1 MTITKTVYNQTGK
14 RKAAVARVFLVE
26 GTGQI
31 LINKQ
36 KMENFFSHLPEE
48 CERIKKI
55 FVLVNIF
62 GQYDAEIYVNG
73 GGFSAQA
80 DAIRLAIAKSI
91 GKINSSYR
99 LVLSQSFLLFCDS
112 RVKERRKYGLK
123 KARKAPQY
131 SKR

>member
-1 MTITKTVYNQTGK
+1 MTIEKTVYNKVGR
-14 RKAAVARVFLVE
+14 RKTAVANAFVME
-26 GTGQI
+26 GGGQL
-31 LINKQ
+31 LINK
-36 KMENFFSHLPEE
+36 KKIKDFFLHLPNE
-48 CERIKKI
+48 CERIE
-55 FVLVNIF
+55 NIF
-62 GQYDAEIYVNG
+62 NLVGIGEKYDTEVYING

-91 GKINSSYR
+91 GQINASYR
-99 LVLSQSFLLFCDS
+99 LLLSQSSLLFCDS

>member
-1 MTITKTVYNQTGK
+1 MAIKSIVYNQIGK
-14 RKAAVARVFLVE
+14 RKTAVASVFLVE
-26 GTGQI
+26 GTGKI
-31 LINKQ
+31 SINK
-36 KMENFFSHLPEE
+36 KKIEKFFFHLPEE
-48 CERIKKI
+48 CERVK
-55 FVLVNIF
+55 NIF
-62 GQYDAEIYVNG
+62 ALVSILGKYDAEIYVNG

-91 GKINSSYR
+91 GKINTNYR
-99 LVLSQSFLLFCDS
+99 LILSQALLLFCDS